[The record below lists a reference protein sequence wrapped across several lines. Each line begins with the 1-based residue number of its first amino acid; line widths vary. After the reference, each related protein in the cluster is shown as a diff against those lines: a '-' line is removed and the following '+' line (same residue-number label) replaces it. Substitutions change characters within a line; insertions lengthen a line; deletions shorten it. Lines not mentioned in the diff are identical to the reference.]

1 MIVVTGNC
9 GNYLFLFFHL
19 INVLYDTKVLCTL
32 IGIKFTLIYFVIF
45 EGKNRKVNYIIII
58 VVSIMKIW
66 NIRVFDYDMIWK
78 KSEMTL

>member
-45 EGKNRKVNYIIII
+45 EGKNRKVNYLLLYYNNR
-58 VVSIMKIW
+58 SFNNEDLKYS
-66 NIRVFDYDMIWK
+66 RF
-78 KSEMTL
+78 